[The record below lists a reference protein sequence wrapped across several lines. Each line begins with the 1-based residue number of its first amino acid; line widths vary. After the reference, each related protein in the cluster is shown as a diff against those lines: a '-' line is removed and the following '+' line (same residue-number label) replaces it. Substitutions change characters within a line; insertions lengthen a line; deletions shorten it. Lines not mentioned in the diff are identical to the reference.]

1 LYGVLIAMKLSDL
14 DLGEEVI
21 DILHGQGIKEFY
33 PPQADSVG
41 PTLSGKNVVL
51 AMPTASGKSLVAY
64 LAILKAVQAGGKAL
78 YIVPLRALASE
89 KYDDLKAF
97 EKLGVKVAI
106 SIGDF
111 DAPDPTI
118 ERFDVIIATS
128 EKADSLL
135 RHRTHWLERLSVV
148 VADEIHLMNDPGR
161 GPTLEITLSKLKQ
174 INPNAQIVAL
184 SATINNSQEIADW
197 LKAEHISSDWRPV
210 PLKEGVYHDKSILFS
225 DSTKR
230 DIQTR
235 GDKIDS
241 LVIDSLKEGGQ
252 CIVFVNTRRSA
263 ESTASRLKRFTESAQ
278 TSQEMKEAAALAK
291 KVVRRQEEPTSIG
304 SRLAQCVEDSAAFHH
319 AGLTNE
325 QRKTIETNFKK
336 GIIKVVTATP
346 TLAAGINLPAR
357 RVIIRDIRRFD
368 SNFGNI
374 PIPVLEI
381 KQMAGRAGRPQ
392 FDKEGEAVLIAR
404 KESDIPFVMESYL
417 HGEPERIESKL
428 GSEPALRMHIL
439 ASIAT
444 SHVRTQ
450 EELMAFID
458 STFFAHQ
465 LDVWTIEDKIEN
477 VLDFLLKEEFVKSN
491 GGLSPTVFG
500 KRTSDLYIDPLSA
513 VIMRDALKK
522 DNDEIFPHLHAVCAT
537 PDMPKLYLRKGDYE
551 YVEERAR
558 KVNLLVDMEDYDF
571 LLSEV
576 KTALLIEQWMKEVSE
591 DKIVETFGVGP
602 GDIRRKAEMAEWL
615 IYSMKELGRIF
626 NKKKSKLLTPLIIR
640 IRYGVKE
647 ELLNLISLKG
657 IGRVRARALF
667 RSDLK
672 SVGDLK
678 KVDVTRLAGIP
689 TIGPTIAR
697 NILLQLGRKETKAVE
712 EKVEESVGQ
721 SSLIDFR

>member
-1 LYGVLIAMKLSDL
+1 MKLSDL
-14 DLGEEVI
+14 DLGDEVVE
-21 DILHGQGIKEFY
+21 ILQSQGIEEFY
-33 PPQADSVG
+33 PPQKDSIEQ
-41 PTLSGKNVVL
+41 TLSGKNVVL

-64 LAILKAVQAGGKAL
+64 LGILKSVLKGGKAL

-89 KYDDLKAF
+89 KYEDLKAF
-97 EKLGVKVAI
+97 EKLGIKVAI

-111 DAPDPTI
+111 DTPDPTL
-118 ERFDVIIATS
+118 EKYDVIIATS

-148 VADEIHLMNDPGR
+148 VADEVHLMNDPGR

-174 INPNAQIVAL
+174 INPRAQIVAL
-184 SATINNSQEIADW
+184 SATIKNSQEIADW
-197 LKAEHISSDWRPV
+197 LKADHISSDWRPV
-210 PLKEGVYHDKSILFS
+210 PLKEGVYFDKTILFS
-225 DSTKR
+225 DNSKR
-230 DIQTR
+230 EIEPK
-235 GDKIDS
+235 GEKIDS

-263 ESTASRLKRFTESAQ
+263 VSMASRLKRYTESFQ
-278 TSQEMKEAAALAK
+278 TPEEMKESVALAR
-291 KVVRRQEEPTSIG
+291 KVVRRQDEPTSIG
-304 SRLAQCVEDSAAFHH
+304 ARLSQCVENGCAFHH

-336 GIIKVVTATP
+336 GSIKVVTATP

-357 RVIIRDIRRFD
+357 RVIIRDLRRFD
-368 SNFGNI
+368 ENFGNV

-381 KQMAGRAGRPQ
+381 KQMSGRAGRPQ
-392 FDKEGEAVLIAR
+392 YDKEGEAVLIAK
-404 KESDIPFVMESYL
+404 KENDIPFVMENYL

-444 SHVRTQ
+444 GHVRTE

-458 STFFAHQ
+458 STFFAYQ
-465 LDVWTIEDKIEN
+465 LDVWTIEDKIQH
-477 VLDFLLKEEFVKSN
+477 VLDFLLKEDFVKSN
-491 GGLSPTVFG
+491 GHLSPTVFG

-513 VIMRDALKK
+513 VIMRDALSKEC
-522 DNDEIFPHLHAVCAT
+522 DELFPHLHAVCAT
-537 PDMPKLYLRKGDYE
+537 PDMPKLYLRRGDYE
-551 YVEERAR
+551 YIEEKAR

-571 LLSEV
+571 LLAEI
-576 KTALLIEQWMKEVSE
+576 KTAALIEQWMNEVSE
-591 DKIVETFGVGP
+591 DRIVETFGVGP
-602 GDIRRKAEMAEWL
+602 GDIRRKVEMGEWL
-615 IYSMKELGRIF
+615 IYSMKELARIF
-626 NKKKSKLLTPLIIR
+626 NKEKTKLLTPLILR

-657 IGRVRARALF
+657 IGRVRARSLF
-667 RSDLK
+667 RSNLK

-689 TIGPTIAR
+689 GIGPTIAR
-697 NILLQLGRKETKAVE
+697 NILLQLGRKGE
-712 EKVEESVGQ
+712 EVVDERVGEEAGQ
-721 SSLIDFR
+721 SSLVDFH

>member
-1 LYGVLIAMKLSDL
+1 MKLSEI
-14 DLGEEVI
+14 DLGEGVI
-21 DILHGQGIKEFY
+21 DILREQGIEEFY
-33 PPQADSVG
+33 PPQADSIG

-64 LAILKAVQAGGKAL
+64 LAIIKAVQKGGKAL

-97 EKLGVKVAI
+97 EKLGLKVAL

-111 DAPDPTI
+111 DSADPTL
-118 ERFDVIIATS
+118 EKFDVIIATS

-135 RHRTHWLERLSVV
+135 RHRSHWLERLSVV
-148 VADEIHLMNDPGR
+148 VADEIHLMNDPNR

-174 INPNAQIVAL
+174 INPKAQIVAL
-184 SATINNSQEIADW
+184 SATINNSQEMADW
-197 LKAEHISSDWRPV
+197 LKAEHIASDWRPV
-210 PLKEGVYHDKSILFS
+210 PLKEGVYHDKNILFS

-230 DIQTR
+230 EIKTR

-241 LVIDSLKEGGQ
+241 LVADSLKEGGQ

-263 ESTASRLKRFTESAQ
+263 ESTAMRLKRYTQSVQ
-278 TSQEMKEAAALAK
+278 TPEEMKETAALAK
-291 KVVRRQEEPTSIG
+291 KVVRRQDEPTSIG
-304 SRLAQCVEDSAAFHH
+304 SRLAQCVEDGAAFHH

-325 QRKTIETNFKK
+325 QRKTIEANFKK
-336 GIIKVVTATP
+336 GLIKVVTATP

-357 RVIIRDIRRFD
+357 RVIIRDIRRYD
-368 SNFGNI
+368 GNFGNI

-404 KESDIPFVMESYL
+404 KETDIPFVMENYL
-417 HGEPERIESKL
+417 HGEPERTESKL

-444 SHVRTQ
+444 EHVRNK
-450 EELMAFID
+450 EELMTFID

-465 LDVWTIEDKIEN
+465 LDVWTIEDKIEH
-477 VLDFLLKEEFVKSN
+477 VLDFLMEEEFVTGN
-491 GGLSPTVFG
+491 GHLTPTIFG

-513 VIMRDALKK
+513 VIIRDALRK
-522 DNDEIFPHLHAVCAT
+522 DSDEIFPHLHAICAT
-537 PDMPKLYLRKGDYE
+537 PDMPKLYLRRGDYE

-558 KVNLLVDMEDYDF
+558 KVKLLVDMEDYEF
-571 LLSEV
+571 LLSEI
-576 KTALLIEQWMKEVSE
+576 KTALLIEQWIEEASE
-591 DKIVETFGVGP
+591 DKIVETFSVGP
-602 GDIRRKAEMAEWL
+602 GDIRRKVDHAEWL
-615 IYSMKELGRIF
+615 IYSMKELGKIF
-626 NKKKSKLLTPLIIR
+626 NKDKAKLLTPLILR
-640 IRYGVKE
+640 LRYGVKE
-647 ELLNLISLKG
+647 ELLNLVSLKG
-657 IGRVRARALF
+657 IGRARARALY
-667 RSDLK
+667 RSGLT

-678 KVDVTRLAGIP
+678 KVDIDKLAGIP
-689 TIGPTIAR
+689 GIGPTIAR
-697 NILLQLGRKETKAVE
+697 NMLLQLGRKEERVVE
-712 EKVEESVGQ
+712 EKAEEIAGQ